1 MTGKDLSKRY
11 LQQASEVNENK
22 SITPARRVF
31 EIHPQPDDT
40 TCGPTCL
47 HAVYRYFND
56 HVSLERVISE
66 VNMLEGGGTLAVFL
80 GCHAIKRGY
89 KAAIYTLNL
98 HVFDPTWFEHDTG
111 YMIERLKLRSKA
123 KKDRRLSEAIKGYIE
138 FLELGGEIR
147 FRDMSIAVIKKYLTK
162 NIPVIS
168 GLSSTFLYRSMR
180 EVGETNTED
189 DVLGDP
195 SGHFVVLVRYDRAK
209 KRILLADPYKANPLQ
224 KDQYYYISSSRL
236 INSIL
241 LGIVTYDSNLLVIE
255 PKE

>member
-1 MTGKDLSKRY
+1 
-11 LQQASEVNENK
+11 VNEKK
-22 SITPARRVF
+22 SIKPARRVF

-47 HAVYRYFND
+47 HAVYRFFND
-56 HVSLERVISE
+56 HISLERVIKE
-66 VNMLEGGGTLAVFL
+66 VRMLEGGGTLAVFL

-89 KAAIYTLNL
+89 RAVIYTLNL
-98 HVFDPTWFEHDTG
+98 HVFDPTWFEHNAE
-111 YMIERLKLRSKA
+111 YMIERLRLRSKG
-123 KKDRRLSEAIKGYIE
+123 KKDRRLSSAIDGYIE

-147 FRDMSIAVIKKYLTK
+147 FRDMSVSIIKKYLLK
-162 NIPVIS
+162 NIPIIS

-180 EVGETNTED
+180 EIGETNTGD

-195 SGHFVVLVRYDRAK
+195 SGHFVVLVRYDTAK
-209 KRILLADPYKANPLQ
+209 KRILLADPYKSNPLQ
-224 KDQYYYISSSRL
+224 KDQYYYISSNRL

-255 PKE
+255 PAE